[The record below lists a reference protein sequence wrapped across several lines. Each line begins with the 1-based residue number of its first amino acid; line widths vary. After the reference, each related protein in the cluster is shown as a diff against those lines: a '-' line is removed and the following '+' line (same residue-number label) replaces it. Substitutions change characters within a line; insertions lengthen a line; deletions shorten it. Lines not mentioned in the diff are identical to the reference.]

1 MPHPS
6 KPDLESL
13 QEEVVQRLL
22 KEEKVLIC
30 DTSQFVVWKIVK
42 QNFIVKVFKKFCYS
56 NEYIVMKSLENLRIP
71 NFQRAL
77 CEVADIRYGHR
88 SSIVMENVGIMTLR
102 SLIEKGEYNNQ
113 IIHSILSQCYY
124 ALLIAHE
131 TYDFTHYNL
140 TPDTVFLRRT
150 NSKYIVYSHGREEFR
165 VRTFGFTPV
174 ITSFI
179 YSYSS
184 VLDKYNFA
192 SRIDEVEKGAF
203 TLISDFIGDIF
214 MLFDKTSESISEKLR
229 SDNHFII
236 EDNIETMD
244 REIAEYSVE
253 NGTGRGLED
262 DTEISLYLDDE
273 GEDDEIDIFSLCPH
287 ATFIPPASLSSFDEK
302 SILTLSEDPCID
314 RRPFLE
320 FRDRIVKLGRV
331 TYGMNHHL
339 LDEYDESR
347 DFIEYATSLFDLD
360 VNKDDLIFD
369 RYFHLTLNMIMH
381 LSCTNNRRE
390 LSDIHLIKA
399 FTLFRNDIN
408 ILTSKITG
416 EGKFE
421 IFSIFI
427 SIAQQYIPQYIT
439 KPSDTTVIANLSQDI
454 MAIIDKK
461 YKYYS
466 APLGLDFTRLLRSS
480 IVVSRGLVALFRKF
494 LLRNRQEI
502 SNRIANSADPRAKG
516 FHVVLPVLLSSSG
529 SKSVDEV
536 ELCYEDVLTLCEN
549 EPKNTEFDEEE
560 EEKTGEYRRIK
571 ISSVME
577 RRVFRSN
584 ARKAKAGHVDL
595 ITSIVN
601 YSKASEYSLY

>member
-1 MPHPS
+1 
-6 KPDLESL
+6 
-13 QEEVVQRLL
+13 
-22 KEEKVLIC
+22 
-30 DTSQFVVWKIVK
+30 
-42 QNFIVKVFKKFCYS
+42 
-56 NEYIVMKSLENLRIP
+56 
-71 NFQRAL
+71 
-77 CEVADIRYGHR
+77 
-88 SSIVMENVGIMTLR
+88 
-102 SLIEKGEYNNQ
+102 
-113 IIHSILSQCYY
+113 
-124 ALLIAHE
+124 
-131 TYDFTHYNL
+131 
-140 TPDTVFLRRT
+140 
-150 NSKYIVYSHGREEFR
+150 
-165 VRTFGFTPV
+165 
-174 ITSFI
+174 
-179 YSYSS
+179 
-184 VLDKYNFA
+184 
-192 SRIDEVEKGAF
+192 
-203 TLISDFIGDIF
+203 
-214 MLFDKTSESISEKLR
+214 
-229 SDNHFII
+229 
-236 EDNIETMD
+236 
-244 REIAEYSVE
+244 
-253 NGTGRGLED
+253 
-262 DTEISLYLDDE
+262 
-273 GEDDEIDIFSLCPH
+273 
-287 ATFIPPASLSSFDEK
+287 
-302 SILTLSEDPCID
+302 
-314 RRPFLE
+314 
-320 FRDRIVKLGRV
+320 
-331 TYGMNHHL
+331 
-339 LDEYDESR
+339 
-347 DFIEYATSLFDLD
+347 
-360 VNKDDLIFD
+360 
-369 RYFHLTLNMIMH
+369 MH